1 MNKMMMRLKKYLNF
15 ILPLLLM
22 AGIITF
28 SGCDEEEESPIVY
41 ETSTMMDIESNV
53 YTTIKIGNQWW
64 MTENLRVTTFR
75 NGQPIPNGQL
85 DQDWTDSSA
94 AFCLFQ
100 NDPVAPGLLYNW
112 LAVASANGLAPA
124 GWHIATDEDWKEL
137 ERSLGMSAADAD
149 KSGWRGT
156 TEGNELKLFGT
167 TGWSPYQ
174 DNWPTNESGFSADAG
189 GCRLPTAVWGQPAL
203 FATGFWWTA
212 SPRDDDRAYYRYLDY
227 KTANV
232 YRSADSKL
240 YGFSVRCVKD

>member
-1 MNKMMMRLKKYLNF
+1 MNCIRHSRF
-15 ILPLLLM
+15 ITLLSMVMIFL
-22 AGIITF
+22 AVT
-28 SGCDEEEESPIVY
+28 GCDEEDESPIVY

-85 DQDWTDSSA
+85 SQDWTDSSA
-94 AFCLFQ
+94 AYCMFQ

-112 LAVASANGLAPA
+112 YAVQSASGLAPA

-137 ERSLGMSAADAD
+137 EKTLGMSAADAD

-156 TEGNELKLFGT
+156 TEGNKLKLAGT
-167 TGWSPYQ
+167 TGWSAYQ

-189 GCRLPTAVWGQPAL
+189 GCRLPTSVWGDPAL
-203 FATGFWWTA
+203 FSTGFWWTA
-212 SPRDDDRAYYRYLDY
+212 SSKDNDRAYYRYLDY
-227 KTANV
+227 KTSTV